1 MVRAPTHP
9 RLVRCVSKGPLLRVP
24 SDPLSDVKAG
34 AQLVQTLYRG
44 ALGRGLGEGTAHLPF
59 CFRSPG
65 SAAFPPGFP
74 GFSRAGVSCRLV
86 GTLGED
92 VVGLFCP
99 PRAQNRGRAFVFPMT
114 PVRALNMGVT
124 SP

>member
-1 MVRAPTHP
+1 M
-9 RLVRCVSKGPLLRVP
+9 
-24 SDPLSDVKAG
+24 
-34 AQLVQTLYRG
+34 QTLYRG
-44 ALGRGLGEGTAHLPF
+44 VLGRGLREGTAHLPF
-59 CFRSPG
+59 CFL
-65 SAAFPPGFP
+65 FPQGFP
-74 GFSRAGVSCRLV
+74 GLSRAGVSCRLV

-114 PVRALNMGVT
+114 PVTALNMGVT